1 MAMKDMQA
9 EGKTSVKSKI
19 GPQKIFLLKTRI
31 FLCVKDFTIWDLEI
45 DTWFCYK
52 KKIVAISLYLLLC
65 LFISL
70 VLLYFF
76 VFVFV

>member
-31 FLCVKDFTIWDLEI
+31 VFLFVLKTVQSEI
-45 DTWFCYK
+45 
-52 KKIVAISLYLLLC
+52 LR
-65 LFISL
+65 
-70 VLLYFF
+70 
-76 VFVFV
+76 